1 MTHLEDMKV
10 EDVEAL
16 VGRNFLILLG
26 MELKVLVDT
35 DLEFVVA
42 IELEVLGSRI
52 LLFLVG
58 KQLRVLVENYVKVYV
73 LMGGRWKVLKS
84 DKMENNLK
92 ILVDSP
98 FLCQLCLENHHQD

>member
-1 MTHLEDMKV
+1 MEDMKV

-16 VGRNFLILLG
+16 VGRNLLILLD
-26 MELKVLVDT
+26 MELIVLVDK
-35 DLEFVVA
+35 DSELAVA
-42 IELEVLGSRI
+42 IELEVLVSRI

-58 KQLRVLVENYVKVYV
+58 KQLRVFVGNYTQVYV

>member
-16 VGRNFLILLG
+16 VGRNLLILLG

-58 KQLRVLVENYVKVYV
+58 KQLRVFVGNYIQVYV
-73 LMGGRWKVLKS
+73 LMGGTWQVLKS
-84 DKMENNLK
+84 DEMENNLK
-92 ILVDSP
+92 IFVDSP